1 MGILASDGKLLTVG
15 GKLATADVSGGTTV
29 EPFTKVLTGTVTFA
43 DLGQTTWELPE
54 TDNLLG
60 GYLIRT
66 NSWDVSE
73 DLESGVAQMMVF
85 AAKQKFGYSTV
96 NNCPVV
102 ASVLSYSEKALNYA
116 QPERGPTI
124 EGTTLKLALSNTKY
138 FYGTYWYAL
147 IYGSK

>member
-1 MGILASDGKLLTVG
+1 MNLLSSNGSLLTTD
-15 GKLATADVSGGTTV
+15 GKLATMDVSGGADM

-85 AAKQKFGYSTV
+85 AAKQKFGYNTV
-96 NNCPVV
+96 NGCPVV
-102 ASVLSYSEKALNYA
+102 ASVLSYNERSLAYA
-116 QPERGPTI
+116 APEQGPTI